1 MSKVDHLNEVQP
13 KITNKLPVMLCH
25 LFISSLSFSDIYHNQ
40 RLHAGMIVLSVVNY
54 AF

>member
-13 KITNKLPVMLCH
+13 KITNKLPVMHH

-54 AF
+54 AL